1 MERGLIGLDDDVS
14 GHLPELAKQPIIS
27 ANSDGSLH
35 YEPAKTAITLR
46 HLLTHTVGL
55 CYDAQNP
62 LIVRWR
68 KEEQGVVTPLWKSGN
83 LLQAYGTPR
92 LFEAGESWQYGSAM
106 EWVGLL
112 VSRLNGGV
120 SLGEY
125 MEKNIFAPLGATDS
139 TFHPAKRPELEKRRL
154 EMVMRTPE
162 GGFVPAAEQWLYPED
177 AKDDCGGLGLFSTV
191 PDLIKVFGD
200 LASKTP
206 VLLSLRSIELMFTP
220 QFESHQGVEKGLVNM
235 KVSLLSVKKYSGLG
249 ILTSCSKFM
258 YENLIGEGPINKDG
272 GLNLNFGI
280 GGIVTR
286 KDTVNLPKNTLSWGG
301 MPHLG
306 WFVNRDLGVAGFL
319 AGQVVPPGDAKC
331 SSIIGSFFQE
341 VVRQA
346 KQT

>member
-1 MERGLIGLDDDVS
+1 
-14 GHLPELAKQPIIS
+14 
-27 ANSDGSLH
+27 
-35 YEPAKTAITLR
+35 
-46 HLLTHTVGL
+46 
-55 CYDAQNP
+55 
-62 LIVRWR
+62 
-68 KEEQGVVTPLWKSGN
+68 
-83 LLQAYGTPR
+83 
-92 LFEAGESWQYGSAM
+92 M

-112 VSRLNGGV
+112 VSRLNSGV

-125 MEKNIFAPLGATDS
+125 MEKKIFAPLGATDS

-162 GGFVPAAEQWLYPED
+162 GGFVPATEQWLYPED

-191 PDLIKVFGD
+191 LDLIKVFGD

-235 KVSLLSVKKYSGLG
+235 R
-249 ILTSCSKFM
+249 FM

-319 AGQVVPPGDAKC
+319 ASQVVPPGDAKC